1 MDFANAVG
9 QACVK
14 QNPFSRGRFSRVHM
28 RNNADIT
35 ITVNRRCAGHG
46 WFESSLL
53 AFNSDSAQKLDSL
66 QPSGAYLR
74 ACAQRRRALRRRLG
88 VRPLDEAP

>member
-1 MDFANAVG
+1 MDLANAMR
-9 QACVK
+9 QPCVK
-14 QNPFSRGRFSRVHM
+14 QHPFSRRVFRVHM

-35 ITVNRRCAGHG
+35 ITINRRCAGHG

-53 AFNSDSAQKLDSL
+53 AFNSDSARKLDSL